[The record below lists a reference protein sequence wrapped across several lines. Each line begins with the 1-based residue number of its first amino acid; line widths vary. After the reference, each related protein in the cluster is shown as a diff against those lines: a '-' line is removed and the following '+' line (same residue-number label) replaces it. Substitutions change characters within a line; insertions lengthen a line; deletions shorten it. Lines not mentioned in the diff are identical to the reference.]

1 MFRTLLACLCLIA
14 VAVPTVAMESIAVVV
29 NDDAISM
36 SDVNDRLRLIMI
48 SSGFPDKDEV
58 KQRLLPQ
65 IITSLIDE
73 QLMIQ
78 EARKEEIAVTQEQ
91 VEGGLG
97 QLAAQN
103 KTTPEA
109 FKKMLSQGKINP
121 ATLER
126 QIKAQ
131 IGWSLVVQKKFRS
144 QVNINDND
152 IDAFIDRIK
161 VDAGKQEFLTS
172 EIMIPIDKPEQEKE
186 AKKLADNIVKTVNA
200 KQAPFGRMA
209 QQFSKAPGA
218 QQGGTLGW
226 IQEGQLPPELDAVLI
241 TLGQGQVSQP
251 LRTSSGYHLLF
262 VQAKRTI
269 TEESI
274 PERDQ
279 VRSIIGSQ
287 RLERMQAR
295 HLMNLKSAAFIENR
309 V

>member
-1 MFRTLLACLCLIA
+1 MFRTILACLCLIA
-14 VAVPTVAMESIAVVV
+14 VAAPVAAMESIAVVV
-29 NDDAISM
+29 NDDVISM
-36 SDVNDRLRLIMI
+36 TDVNDRLRLIMI

-65 IITSLIDE
+65 IIASLVDE
-73 QLMIQ
+73 QLMLQ

-91 VEGGLG
+91 VEGGFQ
-97 QLAAQN
+97 QLASQN
-103 KTTPEA
+103 KSTPEI
-109 FKKMLSQGKINP
+109 FKKMLSQGNINP

-131 IGWSLVVQKKFRS
+131 IGWSMVVQKKFRS

-152 IDAFIDRIK
+152 IDDFIGRIK
-161 VDAGKQEFLTS
+161 VDTGKQEFLTS
-172 EIMIPIDKPEQEKE
+172 EIMVPIEKPEQETE
-186 AKKLADNIVKTVNA
+186 AKKLVNNIVKTVKAN
-200 KQAPFGRMA
+200 QAPFGRMA

-226 IQEGQLPPELDAVLI
+226 IQAGQLPPDLDAALI
-241 TLGQGQVSQP
+241 TLEQGQISQP
-251 LRTSSGYHLLF
+251 IRTSSGYHLLF

-274 PERDQ
+274 PGRDQ
-279 VRSIIGSQ
+279 VRSIIGTQ

-295 HLMNLKSAAFIENR
+295 HLMNLKSIAFIENR